1 MKKIL
6 VPCDFSEP
14 AIEAFRFALDVA
26 AQSKGIVHLF
36 HVAEPQ
42 VLIDPIML
50 SMDIEQQFLNDILA
64 NSEKEFKKITS
75 KYSREG
81 VAVATGVEFGTP
93 SQKILDYITDNSID
107 LVVMGSHGATGLR
120 EIFIGSNAEKIVRKA
135 SVPVLVLKDYV
146 KGPIKNIVFPNTFE
160 SENLNELMTK
170 IKDLQD
176 FFGAQLHLVWINT
189 PVNFISDSIILGR
202 LHDFAKYYALK
213 NYSVNVFNNISE
225 EGGILKFTKSI
236 NGDLI
241 AMGTHGRTGIKH
253 LLTGSIAEDVVNH
266 SNGLI
271 WTYALKDELAD
282 A

>member
-26 AQSKGIVHLF
+26 AQSNGSVHLF
-36 HVAEPQ
+36 YVAEPQ
-42 VLIDPIML
+42 VLSDPVTM

-75 KYSREG
+75 KYSRKG
-81 VAVATGVEFGTP
+81 VVVATGVEFGIP
-93 SQKILDYITDNSID
+93 SRKILDYIIDNSID

-135 SVPVLVLKDYV
+135 SVPVLVLKNYV

-160 SENLNELMTK
+160 SENIHELMTK
-170 IKDLQD
+170 IKALQD
-176 FFGAQLHLVWINT
+176 FFDAQLHLVRINT
-189 PVNFISDSIILGR
+189 PVNFISDSVILER
-202 LHDFAKYYALK
+202 LRNFAKYYALK
-213 NYSVNVFNNISE
+213 NYTTNVFNNVSE

-236 NGDLI
+236 QGELV

-271 WTYALKDELAD
+271 WTYALKDEFAD